1 MMTLIHK
8 AIRLL
13 FITLDSMLAWAIG
26 TIYELIVLIANVDIF
41 GNYIFRFMDRVY
53 AFLAV
58 FMVFKLSISVVNY
71 VLNPDQLV
79 DKAKGFGKLIQQ
91 VIIVIILIIS
101 VPSIFEWAYDLQSV
115 ILNTNVLYTI
125 VTGQKNGSDFN
136 PEDFIGKDSKE
147 VEGKLK
153 QSAKAAGNMLTYQLL
168 RSFIYAQD
176 KDGNNYAGVR
186 YGVTCDYFM
195 EDFAVLAKKE
205 YPGHSKE
212 AIDSVKY
219 EHGVKCLTDL
229 DTVNNTSGGKM
240 IDVDLENSTDTFV
253 ASKEFTVLEDGS
265 FTNYYQLGISTLCL
279 GFTVYIFLTICFD
292 VALRT
297 VRLGV
302 LQLISP
308 IPIISILD
316 PASGKSGMFSKWL
329 KDCTK
334 TYTSL
339 FIRLLGVYFAIEI
352 ITALTMDGSF
362 VWRGTDAPVHNIFV
376 RVFII
381 LGVLMFAKQLPQFIE
396 GITGIKMDPGGL
408 NLKKKLGGVPG
419 LNKTV
424 GAAKGLA
431 TGAIIGGIGTATGA
445 GAGRGFT
452 GAWQGMRAGM
462 QGKKFNEI
470 RKGQVDANNKMRKAI
485 EDGSTFG
492 GRMEARWTN
501 FWGNRGA
508 MGRIEQQE
516 HTIDERIK
524 DIDNEMAASKR
535 IASQRKQLADNI
547 SAQEKRAK
555 DKIIAG
561 EAGNLSTEYLQRQA
575 HIDSLKSQLSA
586 TAQNGGNTDAIERQI
601 AQAQVDLNSYLN
613 DVAIMDYIDNS
624 GDAVIANLVN
634 DYNEIARLQGQAIH
648 NTASARHSQMGA
660 AKGEIT
666 RIETQ
671 NRPHED
677 EKSRLENQKRD
688 LYENKRETTAN
699 KNAVG

>member
-1 MMTLIHK
+1 MLTIIQK

-13 FITLDSMLAWAIG
+13 FITLDKMIAWAVG
-26 TIYELIVLIANVDIF
+26 VLYELIVLIANVDVF
-41 GNYIFRFMDRVY
+41 GYYIFELMDRIY

-79 DKAKGFGKLIQQ
+79 DKSKGFGKLIQQ
-91 VIIVIILIIS
+91 VIIVIILIIT
-101 VPSIFEWAYDLQSV
+101 VPSIFEWAYDLQGE

-125 VTGQKNGSDFN
+125 VTGQENNSGYNITNAKTDEEKQVYIKMSAGS
-136 PEDFIGKDSKE
+136 
-147 VEGKLK
+147 
-153 QSAKAAGNMLTYQLL
+153 AGDLIKYNLMNT
-168 RSFIYAQD
+168 FIYSENSSSAIRGGSEQCRD
-176 KDGNNYAGVR
+176 IASDETGSKYIDEYNKMMNNLGVQSNDSYLAGIVA
-186 YGVTCDYFM
+186 
-195 EDFAVLAKKE
+195 EKAKYTKA
-205 YPGHSKE
+205 Y
-212 AIDSVKY
+212 D
-219 EHGVKCLTDL
+219 CLVDM
-229 DTVNNTSGGKM
+229 DTVINTSKK
-240 IDVDLENSTDTFV
+240 V
-253 ASKEFTVLEDGS
+253 DGS

-279 GFTVYIFLTICFD
+279 GFTAYIFLVICFD
-292 VALRT
+292 IALRA

-302 LQLISP
+302 LQLMAP
-308 IPIISILD
+308 IPIISMLD
-316 PASGKSGMFSKWL
+316 PASGKNGMFGKWV

-352 ITALTMDGSF
+352 IKAITTEGSF
-362 VWRGTDAPVHNIFV
+362 VWRGTNIGVDNIFV
-376 RVFII
+376 RLFII
-381 LGVLMFAKQLPQFIE
+381 LGCLMFAKQLPQFIE
-396 GITGIKMDPGGL
+396 SLFGIKLEPGGL
-408 NLKKKLGGVPG
+408 NLGKKLGGVPG
-419 LNKTV
+419 L

-431 TGAIIGGIGTATGA
+431 TGAIVGGIGAATGA
-445 GAGRGFT
+445 GAGRGFI
-452 GAWQGMRAGM
+452 GAWQGMRSGM
-462 QGKKFNEI
+462 QGKKIGEI
-470 RKGQVDANNKMRKAI
+470 RKSQVDANNKMRKAI

-508 MGRIEQQE
+508 MGRIDQE
-516 HTIDERIK
+516 EHAIDERIK
-524 DIDNEMAASKR
+524 EIDNHMAESKR

-561 EAGNLSTEYLQRQA
+561 EAGNLSTEFLQRQA

-586 TAQNGGNTDAIERQI
+586 AVQNGQNTDTIERQI

-613 DVAIMDYIDNS
+613 DTAIMDYIDNS
-624 GDAVIANLVN
+624 GDAVIANLVS
-634 DYNEIARLQGQAIH
+634 DYNEIARLQGQTVH
-648 NTASARHSQMGA
+648 DTASARHSQMGS
-660 AKGEIT
+660 AKGDIT

-688 LYENKRETTAN
+688 LYENKRQTAAN
-699 KNAVG
+699 KNAVN

>member
-13 FITLDSMLAWAIG
+13 FITLDSMLAWVIG
-26 TIYELIVLIANVDIF
+26 AVYELIVLIANVDIF
-41 GNYIFRFMDRVY
+41 GNYIFVFMDRVY

-79 DKAKGFGKLIQQ
+79 DKSKGFSKLIQR
-91 VIIVIILIIS
+91 VVIVIILIIS

-115 ILNTNVLYTI
+115 ILNTNTLYTI
-125 VTGQKNGSDFN
+125 ITGQKNSSNFD
-136 PEDFIGKDSKE
+136 PEDFIGKSSQE
-147 VEGKLK
+147 VERQIKG
-153 QSAKAAGNMLTYQLL
+153 SAQAAGSMIKYQLL
-168 RSFIYAQD
+168 RSFIYAED
-176 KDGNNYAGVR
+176 SSGNNYAGVNDS
-186 YGVTCDYFM
+186 GTTCDYRM
-195 EDFAVLAKKE
+195 QQKLVDYKRDH
-205 YPGHSKE
+205 PGKSDATYE
-212 AIDSVKY
+212 FYKY
-219 EHGVKCLTDL
+219 SAGVICLTVL
-229 DTVNNTSGGKM
+229 DTVNNTSDGEFL
-240 IDVDLENSTDTFV
+240 DVDIEKSSDIYV
-253 ASKEFTVLEDGS
+253 ASNKFKVKKDGS

-279 GFTVYIFLTICFD
+279 GFTAYMFITICFD
-292 VALRT
+292 VATRT
-297 VRLGV
+297 VRLAV
-302 LQLISP
+302 LQLMAP
-308 IPIISILD
+308 IPIISMLD

-334 TYTSL
+334 TYTDL
-339 FIRLLGVYFAIEI
+339 FIRLGGLYFAIEI
-352 ITALTMDGSF
+352 ITALTRKGSF
-362 VWRGTDAPVHNIFV
+362 VWRGTDIGVNNVFV

-381 LGVLMFAKQLPQFIE
+381 IGVLMFAKQLPQFIE
-396 GITGIKMDPGGL
+396 SITGIKMDTGGM
-408 NLKKKLGGVPG
+408 NLGKKLGGVPG
-419 LNKTV
+419 L

-431 TGAIIGGIGTATGA
+431 TGAIIGGIGAATGA
-445 GAGRGFT
+445 GAGRGLA

-470 RKGQVDANNKMRKAI
+470 RKGQVDANNRMRKAI

-524 DIDNEMAASKR
+524 DIDNEMAESKR

-699 KNAVG
+699 KNAIS